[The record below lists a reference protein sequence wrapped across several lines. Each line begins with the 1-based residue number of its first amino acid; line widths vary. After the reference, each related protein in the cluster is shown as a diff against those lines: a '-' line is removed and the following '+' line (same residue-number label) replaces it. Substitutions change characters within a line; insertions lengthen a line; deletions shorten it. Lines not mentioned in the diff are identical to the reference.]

1 MCKGLG
7 VMRYLLL
14 RYACVCVFAVRKR
27 EAEDDRPVE
36 PFIRGPVGLWPTSQ
50 HVPIRAW
57 VKLRKDGLTSATS
70 YFTKFTLH
78 LDAASVD
85 N

>member
-14 RYACVCVFAVRKR
+14 RYACVCVFTVRKR

-36 PFIRGPVGLWPTSQ
+36 PFIRGPVGLWHT
-50 HVPIRAW
+50 
-57 VKLRKDGLTSATS
+57 
-70 YFTKFTLH
+70 
-78 LDAASVD
+78 
-85 N
+85 